1 MADGKRV
8 LKYRDLFLSIDS
20 KGSGYKVTGR
30 FEGEQADEDI
40 QSPVSS
46 EEIAVLWMGKGKAEE
61 IGSKIHGAVF
71 SKGVLELLA
80 RARHSLQPWEGLRLR
95 FRAGSPEVSEWP
107 FETLRDKEGF
117 LTLRTDPLIVR
128 YQGPPTAVRT
138 LWGPRPLRILVV
150 VSIPESLDPLEA
162 DQEYQVIQ
170 GALEP
175 LIRRKK
181 VEIERIDNP
190 TLTELAAK
198 LDGKT
203 YHVLHFIGHG
213 KFNPD
218 GGVIFLKSPDG
229 GALPVPG
236 STFAVLLDDRP
247 SIRLVVLN
255 TCEGAIASGESFS
268 GVAQDLIRQKIPAVL
283 AMQGKIPDPS
293 AVRFSQW
300 FYERLAKGRPIDR
313 ALRKVRYELFL
324 AEAGKE
330 ADWAMPV
337 LYLGAKNGRLF
348 TWLPSWRSTLAFLLI
363 LSAIVAFLVIKPW
376 KPRCP
381 TPGSVDMDFIW
392 IEPTPGSKIS
402 QPYCLGKYEVS
413 RGQWKAVKGANS
425 LPGRPSGDDALP
437 VGASYSDAE
446 TFLDE
451 FNALEG
457 TRVYRLPTDEEWKH
471 AALAPGTS
479 EGGNCKGNDDYD
491 GLAPVGS
498 FLTNDLGLYDMIGN
512 VWEWVDAPADTEGKR
527 IRRGGAFDTTRSC
540 KVDPGSRVQPEDTRK
555 NTGFRVA
562 FDALK

>member
-20 KGSGYKVTGR
+20 KGSGYTVTGR
-30 FEGEQADEDI
+30 FEGEQADADF

-46 EEIAVLWMGKGKAEE
+46 EEIAGLWMGKGKAEE
-61 IGSKIHGAVF
+61 IGSKIHGAIF
-71 SKGVLELLA
+71 SKRVLELLA
-80 RARHSLQPWEGLRLR
+80 RAEHSLRPWEGLRLR
-95 FRAGSPEVSEWP
+95 FRAGSPGVSEWP

-117 LTLRTDPLIVR
+117 LALRTDPLIVR
-128 YQGPPTAVRT
+128 YQGPPRAVRT

-175 LIRRKK
+175 LIRGKR

-324 AEAGKE
+324 ADAGKE

-348 TWLPSWRSTLAFLLI
+348 TWLPSWRSILTFLLI
-363 LSAIVAFLVIKPW
+363 VSVVVALGRIKPW
-376 KPRCP
+376 EPHCP
-381 TPGSVDMDFIW
+381 TPKAVDMEFVW
-392 IEPTPGSKIS
+392 IEPTPGSKIF
-402 QPYCLGKYEVS
+402 QPYCLGKNEVS
-413 RGQWKAVKGANS
+413 RGEWEAVLGANS
-425 LPGRPSGDDALP
+425 LPAGQEGDDLP
-437 VGASYSDAE
+437 VGV
-446 TFLDE
+446 TDE
-451 FNALEG
+451 RLVEFIWKLNEKEG
-457 TRVYRLPTDEEWKH
+457 GQVYRLPTEAEWEY
-471 AALAPGTS
+471 AARGPGRS
-479 EGGNCKGNDDYD
+479 QGGNCLRGDDFPD
-491 GLAPVGS
+491 LAPVGS
-498 FLTNDLGLYDMIGN
+498 FRTNDWGLYDMVGN
-512 VWEWVDAPADTEGKR
+512 VWEWVVAPDSQGKER
-527 IRRGGAFDTTRSC
+527 FRRGGAFDS
-540 KVDPGSRVQPEDTRK
+540 GEDNCQLMARK
-555 NTGFRVA
+555 PRIDRNQRNTGFRVA
-562 FDALK
+562 FDAPK